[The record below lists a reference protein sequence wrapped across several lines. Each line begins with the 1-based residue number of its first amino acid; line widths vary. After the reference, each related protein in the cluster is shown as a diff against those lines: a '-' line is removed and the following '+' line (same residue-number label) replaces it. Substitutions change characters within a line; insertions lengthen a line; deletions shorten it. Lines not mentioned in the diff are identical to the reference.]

1 MEVGSLISVGDAG
14 PAVVV
19 EACMIAG
26 VYAGGHGSGTRDMT
40 RGLYHGDLY
49 LVVVVLIEGRR
60 ESWMVNFDKSN
71 VTVISEA
78 G

>member
-1 MEVGSLISVGDAG
+1 
-14 PAVVV
+14 
-19 EACMIAG
+19 
-26 VYAGGHGSGTRDMT
+26 MT

-49 LVVVVLIEGRR
+49 RIVVVLIDSGR

>member
-1 MEVGSLISVGDAG
+1 MKVGSLISVGDAG
-14 PAVVV
+14 PALVVK
-19 EACMIAG
+19 ADMIAG
-26 VYAGGHGSGTRDMT
+26 VYAGGPIAGAWDMT

-49 LVVVVLIEGRR
+49 RIVVVLIDSGR

>member
-1 MEVGSLISVGDAG
+1 MKVGSLISVGDAG

-19 EACMIAG
+19 KADMIAG
-26 VYAGGHGSGTRDMT
+26 VYAGGRISGTRDMT

-49 LVVVVLIEGRR
+49 RVVVVLIEGKR